1 MDTTSINNAFV
12 SPLEALWALFK
23 SQPKSVRKAFTEKLL
38 QENVEAEMMR
48 RQLVVKQSLKQAFK
62 ELNEAEQ
69 SGRELPDARNLFK

>member
-1 MDTTSINNAFV
+1 M
-12 SPLEALWALFK
+12 FK
-23 SQPKSVRKAFTEKLL
+23 SQPKAVRKAFTKKLL

>member
-23 SQPKSVRKAFTEKLL
+23 SQPKAVRKAFTEKLL

>member
-23 SQPKSVRKAFTEKLL
+23 SQPKSVRKAFTKKLL